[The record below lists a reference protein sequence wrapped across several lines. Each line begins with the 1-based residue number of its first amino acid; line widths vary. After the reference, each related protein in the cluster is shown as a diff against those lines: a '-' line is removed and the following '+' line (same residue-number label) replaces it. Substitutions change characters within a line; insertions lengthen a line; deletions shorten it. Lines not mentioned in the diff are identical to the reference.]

1 MANIQP
7 GTLVTRTSI
16 LTGVTHTREIPVSE
30 DRIVAWDTSGKLN
43 RPLIQDAFPDLS
55 PDDRE
60 FLMTGITPEE
70 WDSLDEDEKSLF

>member
-1 MANIQP
+1 
-7 GTLVTRTSI
+7 
-16 LTGVTHTREIPVSE
+16 VSPE
-30 DRIVAWDTSGKLN
+30 RISAWETASFLS

-70 WDSLDEDEKSLF
+70 WDSLDYDDDVDEE